1 MIAAALALLRMMA
14 KFAAAGLAA
23 VALGL
28 FLVSL
33 VYAAEP
39 DNVAQAG
46 AAQQKETKAEA
57 KSAMTRCLET
67 WDPAT
72 QMSKQEWK
80 ETCERTTRENP
91 SLYDKPY

>member
-1 MIAAALALLRMMA
+1 MIAAALALLRIMA
-14 KFAAAGLAA
+14 RLAAASLAA
-23 VALGL
+23 AALGL

-33 VYAAEP
+33 VYAAES
-39 DNVAQAG
+39 DNLAQAG

-72 QMSKQEWK
+72 QMSKQEWRAS
-80 ETCERTTRENP
+80 CERTTKENP
-91 SLYDKPY
+91 NLYDKPY